1 MAYTAYDWQQTLAE
15 KADYAEGRLRRG
27 SPVVAL
33 SLPEGVLLLSVR
45 RGGQAKLFEIYDRL
59 ALGALGTP
67 SDLELVR
74 QWAVD
79 FSHAEGFQRSPE
91 DVTIQRVVGFAISP
105 AFKRAFS
112 DPLRMPLVLK
122 AAFAQVGDRPE
133 DDHLFTLDY
142 DGEFAR
148 RDRCATV
155 AGTREAESRMD
166 EALDGS
172 RPEDLNEALPLAL
185 RAWAAG
191 QWQPPAP
198 EDDAETDDDTL
209 VLPSD
214 QEGARVLRRAL
225 DEGGRVEAALIER
238 DTARERHYRP
248 LRDDELAPHLP
259 GA

>member
-33 SLPEGVLLLSVR
+33 GLPEGVLLLSVR
-45 RGGQAKLFEIYDRL
+45 RGQAKLFEVYDRL

-122 AAFAQVGDRPE
+122 AAFAQVGASME
-133 DDHLFTLDY
+133 DDHLFTLNY

-148 RDRCATV
+148 RDRYAAV
-155 AGTREAESRMD
+155 AGAREAEGRMD
-166 EALDGS
+166 EVLDGLRCAPGRPASGS
-172 RPEDLNEALPLAL
+172 RPRPRTAPKPMTTRRFSPPIK
-185 RAWAAG
+185 RAWRCCGGRWTRAAG
-191 QWQPPAP
+191 
-198 EDDAETDDDTL
+198 
-209 VLPSD
+209 S
-214 QEGARVLRRAL
+214 
-225 DEGGRVEAALIER
+225 
-238 DTARERHYRP
+238 RP
-248 LRDDELAPHLP
+248 R
-259 GA
+259 